1 MKTLRAARVQFYWF
15 LYKKEC
21 ILRMSILVLTYM
33 EKHKC
38 PTQYN
43 LIGIAEKFRSVYYLA
58 VRNSLTTAS
67 FTSRKYLLTINLCNT
82 DLCFPVMKYIYRC
95 FIHFIH

>member
-1 MKTLRAARVQFYWF
+1 
-15 LYKKEC
+15 
-21 ILRMSILVLTYM
+21 MSILGITYL
-33 EKHKC
+33 EKDKC
-38 PTQYN
+38 STQYN
-43 LIGIAEKFRSVYYLA
+43 LTGIAEKFCSVYSLA

-95 FIHFIH
+95 FIHFIY